1 MIKLVLKAC
10 LLFLLSAGASIG
22 HGFRIPTLV
31 EVYEAAFCAELLRI
45 EPELISSDEAD
56 YIRQTATVIISQGY
70 NLDFVPLG
78 ITDARRMIL
87 EASKGVEK
95 NKPLRS
101 RLIECTSNLDR
112 GILWSMIVR
121 VPQNTI
127 FGYGKQIYDFLEQLG
142 LKDNLP

>member
-1 MIKLVLKAC
+1 M
-10 LLFLLSAGASIG
+10 
-22 HGFRIPTLV
+22 
-31 EVYEAAFCAELLRI
+31 
-45 EPELISSDEAD
+45 
-56 YIRQTATVIISQGY
+56 IISQGY

-101 RLIECTSNLDR
+101 RMIECTSNLDR

-142 LKDNLP
+142 LKENIHYSDVFTDQ